1 MSDKNMNQCKYCGH
15 TVAKGA
21 KTCPQCGGKLKKNRG
36 LIVILVVLGIIG
48 LIVVGMF
55 ATGNAR
61 IVPEEERKVTVITNS
76 GEEIETTFEEIEEI
90 YAENEALYEK
100 EYMGA
105 KVSYVLTVVKVETG
119 IYIGIG
125 TNSPCFDVIYA
136 NAHAKDV
143 YLYQGTFSN
152 LDEIKEGDKIHVESQ
167 LQDGVRVYSMDT
179 VLTKE

>member
-1 MSDKNMNQCKYCGH
+1 MSGKNMNQCKYCGQ
-15 TVAKGA
+15 TVAKSA
-21 KTCPQCGGKLKKNRG
+21 KTCPNCGGKLKMSRG
-36 LIVILVVLGIIG
+36 LKAILVVLGIIG

-61 IVPEEERKVTVITNS
+61 IVPEEEQKVTVITNS
-76 GEEIETTFEEIEEI
+76 GEEIETTFKEIEEI

-143 YLYQGTFSN
+143 YLYQDTFSN
-152 LDEIKEGDKIHVESQ
+152 LDKIKEGDKIHVESQ
-167 LQDGVRVYSMDT
+167 LQDGVRVYSTDT